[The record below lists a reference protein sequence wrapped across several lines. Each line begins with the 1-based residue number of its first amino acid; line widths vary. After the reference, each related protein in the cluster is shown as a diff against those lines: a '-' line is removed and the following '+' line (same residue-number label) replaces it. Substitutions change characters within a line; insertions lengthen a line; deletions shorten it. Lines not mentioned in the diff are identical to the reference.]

1 MQEQTIMQPKYG
13 MNECM
18 LVNRKSDF
26 LLLFLCL
33 PLIHFKEGAVSS
45 DQWED
50 AGEWFYSTHEDNF
63 GFKKGF

>member
-26 LLLFLCL
+26 LLLFLSAFNTFQGGGGL
-33 PLIHFKEGAVSS
+33 LGSMGGMVL
-45 DQWED
+45 
-50 AGEWFYSTHEDNF
+50 FYSRR
-63 GFKKGF
+63 